1 MWLHGCGRR
10 FKQKQFADYHNELES
25 SIYIMRPRNKG
36 SWNRNEVD
44 KKKGEDNIMRKY
56 KRVLF
61 NTIKTF
67 RGYHQ

>member
-1 MWLHGCGRR
+1 
-10 FKQKQFADYHNELES
+10 
-25 SIYIMRPRNKG
+25 MRPRNKG
-36 SWNRNEVD
+36 SLNRNEVD

-56 KRVLF
+56 KRALF